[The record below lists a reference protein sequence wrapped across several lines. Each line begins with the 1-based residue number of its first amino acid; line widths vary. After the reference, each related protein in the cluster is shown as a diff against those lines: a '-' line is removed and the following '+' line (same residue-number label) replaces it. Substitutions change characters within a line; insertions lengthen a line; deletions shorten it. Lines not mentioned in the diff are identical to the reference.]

1 MRPRSVKCAMK
12 TPGRGMSWPVMLLA
26 PALVI
31 GCASHPPKAKAAPA
45 VEPVDTRPAVQ
56 QASVARD
63 PGGFTITQSVSV
75 PGDARSD
82 YEAAVRKLREERYD
96 AAIPLLLKVTER
108 APEATAAHI
117 DLGMAY
123 AHTGD
128 LEHAEAS
135 LLKALE
141 LNPRHPVAL
150 NELGLVQRRKGEFA
164 KARASYEAA
173 LAQFPDFHYA
183 HRNLAILCDLYLADT
198 ACALEHYEA
207 YQRLAPGDVEVAK
220 WIADLQ
226 NRKSKGGK
234 P

>member
-1 MRPRSVKCAMK
+1 MRM
-12 TPGRGMSWPVMLLA
+12 PGRATLLPVLALA
-26 PALVI
+26 PVLVI
-31 GCASHPPKAKAAPA
+31 GCASQPHQKAAAP
-45 VEPVDTRPAVQ
+45 VEPANARPHPTVQ
-56 QASVARD
+56 QATVARD
-63 PGGFTITQSVSV
+63 PGGFTIMQATSV

-82 YEAAVRKLREERYD
+82 YEAAVRKLKEERYD
-96 AAIPLLLKVTER
+96 LAIGLLLKVIER

-123 AHTGD
+123 AQTGD
-128 LEHAEAS
+128 LDKAEAS
-135 LLKALE
+135 LQKALE
-141 LNPRHPVAL
+141 LNPQHPAAL

-183 HRNLAILCDLYLADT
+183 HRNLAILCDLYLGDAV
-198 ACALEHYEA
+198 CALEHYEA
-207 YQRLAPGDVEVAK
+207 YQRLAPGDADVAK

-226 NRKSKGGK
+226 NRKGKGGK

>member
-1 MRPRSVKCAMK
+1 MRLCGVTHAMRRS
-12 TPGRGMSWPVMLLA
+12 GRGLWPAVLLA
-26 PALVI
+26 PALVV
-31 GCASHPPKAKAAPA
+31 GCASHPQKAAP
-45 VEPVDTRPAVQ
+45 VEPVTATPAVQ
-56 QASVARD
+56 QASVVRD
-63 PGGFTITQSVSV
+63 PGGFTITQAVSV

-96 AAIPLLLKVTER
+96 QAIALLLKVTER

-123 AHTGD
+123 ARTGELD
-128 LEHAEAS
+128 HAEAS
-135 LLKALE
+135 LVKALE

-173 LAQFPDFHYA
+173 LAQFPDFHFA
-183 HRNLAILCDLYLADT
+183 HRNLAILCDLYLADS

-207 YQRLAPGDVEVAK
+207 YHRLAPGDAEVAK
-220 WIADLQ
+220 WITDLQ